1 MNRPISLFKG
11 YGYNVQILPTT
22 SLHPNLFDDTHKHTT
37 VNYNIYIYKHM
48 LVRKGNYHNIDI
60 FQGEMGSLI
69 SGLLKCS

>member
-37 VNYNIYIYKHM
+37 VIYNIYTYIYIYKH
-48 LVRKGNYHNIDI
+48 V
-60 FQGEMGSLI
+60 S
-69 SGLLKCS
+69 